1 MSTPNNF
8 KRQSARS
15 QTKIL
20 QRIFVSERGDG
31 VRDGSIKF
39 YYLLLLLLLNVG
51 SSSESVLKLISD
63 IMTRIFEINRP
74 IEWVCKH
81 KWRQMRICKNN
92 TSGIR
97 THDCSVRAVIAI
109 RTSEQSSLI

>member
-1 MSTPNNF
+1 VH
-8 KRQSARS
+8 S
-15 QTKIL
+15 QTIIL

-31 VRDGSIKF
+31 VRDESIKF
-39 YYLLLLLLLNVG
+39 YYLLLLLLLLTVC

-63 IMTRIFEINRP
+63 IVTRIFEMNRP
-74 IEWVCKH
+74 IEWVCEH

-92 TSGIR
+92 TSDIR